1 MRKRLISILLYF
13 MIFFCFLLQSTL
25 FKRLSFGGIAPNL
38 LLITTT
44 SIGFMRGEK
53 RGLLAGFVSGLFVD
67 IFFGDV
73 IGLYAMIYMYIGF
86 LNGKFCRIFYPED
99 LKLPLALIT
108 LSDLSYGMICYMILF
123 LLRGRLNFPYFF
135 FHIILPEA
143 VYTIVMSIFLY
154 PLLLNL
160 YKRLS
165 VNEED
170 RSEPEFV

>member
-1 MRKRLISILLYF
+1 M
-13 MIFFCFLLQSTL
+13 FFCFLLQCTL
-25 FKRLSFGGIAPNL
+25 FKRLSFGGISPNL

-53 RGLLAGFVSGLFVD
+53 QGLMAGFVSGLFVD

-86 LNGKFCRIFYPED
+86 LNGKFSMIFYPED

-108 LSDLSYGMICYMILF
+108 LSDLSYGMVCYIVLF

-135 FHIILPEA
+135 FHIILPET
-143 VYTIVMSIFLY
+143 VYTIVMGILLY
-154 PLLLNL
+154 PILLTL
-160 YKRLS
+160 YKRL
-165 VNEED
+165 NMDKD
-170 RSEPEFV
+170 RSETEFV